1 VKSGN
6 RAAFLVAIQPG
17 SLSQRPG
24 GVNTR
29 LAVRQIAKISRP
41 EHDAGALSGNPIL
54 PSKTI
59 EEPARQVPLY
69 GEYDVA
75 VLGGGPAG
83 IAAAVAAARAGRR
96 TLLIERYGFLGGMGT
111 AAGVTNFCG
120 LHANVH
126 GEMHRVVQGIASELL
141 DRIDRLGGLNAP
153 HLILGKILAQAY
165 DTAAYKIAADDLLA
179 THKVDILFHALG
191 AGVVMHDIRSINALM
206 VETKAGRQAVRA
218 GIFIDCSGDG
228 DLAAWAG
235 APFEIGDDQGHMLYP
250 SMMFRLNGIDPEK
263 AGDAWRT
270 IPALMEKAEAA
281 GTHKF
286 PRKAAIVRPQ
296 RSQIEWRVNFTQV
309 AREDGAAVSGLD
321 PDEMT
326 RGEIEGRRQAVK
338 AFEFL
343 RTVPGFEKSYIV
355 DLPPQLGIRETR
367 RVVGGYMLSGEDVL
381 GCASFEDSIG
391 VNGWPMESHV
401 AGDVIFKFPPIP
413 ESRGYNELPYRMLVP
428 EGIDNLLMAGRC
440 ASMTHDGQSAA
451 RVSGAC
457 FAMGEAAGAAAD
469 LALSGNTI
477 PRDIA
482 VEKLQQALQQQGAF
496 IGRGQKVPEG
506 L

>member
-1 VKSGN
+1 
-6 RAAFLVAIQPG
+6 
-17 SLSQRPG
+17 
-24 GVNTR
+24 
-29 LAVRQIAKISRP
+29 LA
-41 EHDAGALSGNPIL
+41 
-54 PSKTI
+54 PSTI
-59 EEPARQVPLY
+59 TEPARQVPVY
-69 GEYDVA
+69 GEYEVA

-83 IAAAVAAARAGRR
+83 IAAAVASAREGRR
-96 TLLIERYGFLGGMGT
+96 TLLVERYGFLGGMGT

-126 GEMHRVVQGIASELL
+126 GRMHRVVQGIASELL
-141 DRIDRLGGLNAP
+141 ARIDRLGGLNAP

-179 THKVDILFHALG
+179 QHKVDILFHALG
-191 AGVVMHDIRSINALM
+191 AGAVMHDERRVDALM

-235 APFEIGDDQGHMLYP
+235 APFELGDADGRMLYP
-250 SMMFRLNGIDPEK
+250 SMMFRLNGIDPER
-263 AGDAWRT
+263 AGEAWRT
-270 IPALMEKAEAA
+270 IPALMEKAEAE
-281 GTHKF
+281 GRHKF
-286 PRKAAIVRPQ
+286 PRKGAIVRPQ
-296 RSQIEWRVNFTQV
+296 KSGIEWRVNFTQL
-309 AREDGAAVSGLD
+309 ARRDGRAINGIE
-321 PDEMT
+321 PDELT
-326 RGEIEGRRQAVK
+326 RGEIDGRRQAIE

-367 RVVGGYMLSGEDVL
+367 RVTGGYRLSGDDVL
-381 GCASFEDSIG
+381 GCASFDDSIG

-401 AGDVIFKFPPIP
+401 AGDVVFSFPPIP
-413 ESRGYNELPYRMLVP
+413 ESRGFNELPYRMLVA
-428 EGIDNLLMAGRC
+428 ERIDNLLVAGRC
-440 ASMTHDGQSAA
+440 ASMTHEGQSAA

-457 FAMGEAAGAAAD
+457 FAMGEAAGLAAS

-482 VEKLQQALQQQGAF
+482 VEKLQQRLKESGAF
-496 IGRGQKVPEG
+496 IGRDQQVPEG

>member
-1 VKSGN
+1 
-6 RAAFLVAIQPG
+6 
-17 SLSQRPG
+17 
-24 GVNTR
+24 
-29 LAVRQIAKISRP
+29 
-41 EHDAGALSGNPIL
+41 L
-54 PSKTI
+54 PPKTI
-59 EEPARQVPLY
+59 AEPARQIPLY
-69 GEYDVA
+69 GEYEVA

-141 DRIDRLGGLNAP
+141 ARIDRLGGLNAP

-165 DTAAYKIAADDLLA
+165 DTAAYKIAADDLLQG
-179 THKVDILFHALG
+179 HKVELLFHALG
-191 AGVVMHDIRSINALM
+191 AGVVMHDETRINALM
-206 VETKAGRQAVRA
+206 VETKAGRQAIA
-218 GIFIDCSGDG
+218 AKIFIDCSGDG

-235 APFEIGDDQGHMLYP
+235 AAFEVGDNAGSMLYP

-263 AGDAWRT
+263 AGEAWRT
-270 IPALMEKAEAA
+270 IPALMEQAEAK
-281 GTHKF
+281 GTHHF

-296 RSQIEWRVNFTQV
+296 KSQIEWRVNFTQL
-309 AREDGAAVSGLD
+309 ARADGTAINGLE
-321 PDEMT
+321 PDDLT
-326 RGEIEGRRQAVK
+326 RGEIDGRRQAVN
-338 AFEFL
+338 AFNFL

-367 RVVGGYMLSGEDVL
+367 RVIGGYVLSGDDVL
-381 GCASFEDSIG
+381 GCASFDDSIG
-391 VNGWPMESHV
+391 VNGWPMEQHV

-413 ESRGYNELPYRMLVP
+413 ESRGFNELPYRMLVP
-428 EGIDNLLMAGRC
+428 EGIDNLLVAGRC

-457 FAMGEAAGAAAD
+457 FAMGEAAGTAAA
-469 LALSGNTI
+469 LALGGNTI
-477 PRDIA
+477 PREIA
-482 VEKLQQALQQQGAF
+482 VEKLQRQLKQQGAF
-496 IGRGQKVPEG
+496 IGQDQAIPKG

>member
-1 VKSGN
+1 MPPTS
-6 RAAFLVAIQPG
+6 I
-17 SLSQRPG
+17 
-24 GVNTR
+24 T
-29 LAVRQIAKISRP
+29 
-41 EHDAGALSGNPIL
+41 
-54 PSKTI
+54 
-59 EEPARQVPLY
+59 EPARQIPLY
-69 GEYDVA
+69 GEYEIV

-126 GEMHRVVQGIASELL
+126 GEMHRVVRGIASELL
-141 DRIDRLGGLNAP
+141 ERIDRAGGLNAP

-179 THKVDILFHALG
+179 AHKVDILFHALG
-191 AGVVMHDIRSINALM
+191 AGTAMHDERRINALF
-206 VETKAGRQAVRA
+206 VETRAGRRAVRA
-218 GIFIDCSGDG
+218 KIFIDCSGDG

-235 APFEIGDDQGHMLYP
+235 ARYEVGDNAGSMLYP

-263 AGDAWRT
+263 AGEAWRT
-270 IPALMEKAEAA
+270 IPALMAQAEAA
-281 GTHKF
+281 GTHHF

-309 AREDGAAVSGLD
+309 SRADGKAINGLE
-321 PDEMT
+321 PDELT
-326 RGEIEGRRQAVK
+326 RGEIDGRRQAVE
-338 AFEFL
+338 AFDFL

-367 RVVGGYMLSGEDVL
+367 RIVGGYMLSGEDVL
-381 GCASFEDSIG
+381 GCASFDDSIG
-391 VNGWPMESHV
+391 VNGWPMEQHV

-413 ESRGYNELPYRMLVP
+413 ESRGFNELPYRMLTP
-428 EGIDNLLMAGRC
+428 EGLDNLLVAGRC

-457 FAMGEAAGAAAD
+457 FAMGEAAGTAAA
-469 LALSGNTI
+469 LALSGNTA

-482 VEKLQQALQQQGAF
+482 VERLQLQLREQGAF
-496 IGRGQKVPEG
+496 IGRDQAVPEG

>member
-1 VKSGN
+1 M
-6 RAAFLVAIQPG
+6 
-17 SLSQRPG
+17 
-24 GVNTR
+24 
-29 LAVRQIAKISRP
+29 
-41 EHDAGALSGNPIL
+41 
-54 PSKTI
+54 KTI
-59 EEPARQVPLY
+59 EEPARQIPIY
-69 GEYDVA
+69 GEYEVA

-96 TLLIERYGFLGGMGT
+96 TLLVERYGFLGGMGT

-126 GEMHRVVQGIASELL
+126 GEMHRVVRGLASDLL
-141 DRIDRLGGLNAP
+141 ARIDRLDGLNKP
-153 HLILGKILAQAY
+153 HLILGKIFAQAY

-179 THKVDILFHALG
+179 EHEVDILFHALG
-191 AGVVMHDIRSINALM
+191 AGVAMQDETRVNALF
-206 VETKAGRQAVRA
+206 VETKAGRQAIRA
-218 GIFIDCSGDG
+218 DIFIDCSGDG

-235 APFEIGDDQGHMLYP
+235 APYEVGDSHGHMLYP
-250 SMMFRLNGIDPEK
+250 SMMFRLNGIDPAK

-270 IPALMEKAEAA
+270 IPQLMEQAEAR

-296 RSQIEWRVNFTQV
+296 RSQIEWRVNFTQLK
-309 AREDGAAVSGLD
+309 RDDGSAINGLE
-321 PDEMT
+321 PDDLT
-326 RGEIEGRRQAVK
+326 RGEIDGRRQAVE
-338 AFEFL
+338 AFQFL

-367 RVVGGYMLSGEDVL
+367 RVVGLYQLSGEDVL
-381 GCASFEDSIG
+381 GCASFDDSIG
-391 VNGWPMESHV
+391 VNGWPMEVHI

-413 ESRGYNELPYRMLVP
+413 ESRGYNEMPYRMLVP
-428 EGIDNLLMAGRC
+428 RGVGNLLVAGRC

-457 FAMGEAAGAAAD
+457 FAMGEAAGTAAA
-469 LALSGNTI
+469 LALSGNTP

-482 VEKLQQALQQQGAF
+482 IEKLQQALKQQGAF
-496 IGRGQKVPEG
+496 IGRDQAVPEG
-506 L
+506 V

>member
-1 VKSGN
+1 
-6 RAAFLVAIQPG
+6 
-17 SLSQRPG
+17 
-24 GVNTR
+24 
-29 LAVRQIAKISRP
+29 
-41 EHDAGALSGNPIL
+41 
-54 PSKTI
+54 
-59 EEPARQVPLY
+59 
-69 GEYDVA
+69 
-75 VLGGGPAG
+75 
-83 IAAAVAAARAGRR
+83 
-96 TLLIERYGFLGGMGT
+96 
-111 AAGVTNFCG
+111 
-120 LHANVH
+120 
-126 GEMHRVVQGIASELL
+126 
-141 DRIDRLGGLNAP
+141 
-153 HLILGKILAQAY
+153 
-165 DTAAYKIAADDLLA
+165 
-179 THKVDILFHALG
+179 
-191 AGVVMHDIRSINALM
+191 
-206 VETKAGRQAVRA
+206 
-218 GIFIDCSGDG
+218 
-228 DLAAWAG
+228 
-235 APFEIGDDQGHMLYP
+235 
-250 SMMFRLNGIDPEK
+250 MMFRLNGVDPEK

-296 RSQIEWRVNFTQV
+296 RHAVEWRVNFTQL
-309 AREDGAAVSGLD
+309 AREDGTAVNGLE
-321 PDEMT
+321 PDQMT
-326 RGEIEGRRQAVK
+326 RGEIEGRRQAVQ

-401 AGDVIFKFPPIP
+401 AGDVIFTFPPIP

-457 FAMGEAAGAAAD
+457 FAMGEAVGIAAH

-496 IGRGQKVPEG
+496 IGRGQNVPEG

>member
-1 VKSGN
+1 M
-6 RAAFLVAIQPG
+6 
-17 SLSQRPG
+17 
-24 GVNTR
+24 
-29 LAVRQIAKISRP
+29 
-41 EHDAGALSGNPIL
+41 
-54 PSKTI
+54 KTI
-59 EEPARQVPLY
+59 EEPARQIPLY
-69 GEYDVA
+69 GEYEVV

-126 GEMHRVVQGIASELL
+126 GEMHRVVRGIASELL
-141 DRIDRLGGLNAP
+141 ARIDRLGGLNAP
-153 HLILGKILAQAY
+153 HLILGKIFAQAY
-165 DTAAYKIAADDLLA
+165 DTAAYKIAADDLLGA
-179 THKVDILFHALG
+179 HKVDILFHALG
-191 AGVVMHDIRSINALM
+191 AGVVMHDETRINVLL
-206 VETKAGRQAVRA
+206 VETKAGRQAIRA
-218 GIFIDCSGDG
+218 DIFIDCSGDG
-228 DLAAWAG
+228 DLAAWTG
-235 APFEIGDDQGHMLYP
+235 APFEVGDDEGHMLYP
-250 SMMFRLNGIDPEK
+250 SMMFRLNGIDPDK

-270 IPALMEKAEAA
+270 IPQLMERAEAA

-296 RSQIEWRVNFTQV
+296 RSGIEWRVNFTQV
-309 AREDGAAVSGLD
+309 SRADGRAINGIE
-321 PDEMT
+321 PDDLT
-326 RGEIEGRRQAVK
+326 RGEIEGRRQAVQ

-367 RVVGGYMLSGEDVL
+367 RIVGGYQLSGEDVL
-381 GCASFEDSIG
+381 GCASFDDSIG
-391 VNGWPMESHV
+391 VNGWPIEAHV

-428 EGIDNLLMAGRC
+428 AGIDNLLVAGRC
-440 ASMTHDGQSAA
+440 ASMTHEGQSAA

-457 FAMGEAAGAAAD
+457 FAMGEAAGSAAA

-496 IGRGQKVPEG
+496 IGRNQDVPVG